1 MKKIT
6 IILITLMFSYLYGNS
21 QGGSHPS
28 RQSSIQSSSFTNTKP
43 VNKKSKDDTI
53 AKTGLS
59 KAEFVLLDSLQKR
72 YVNQIATFSISGL
85 GTTQLTSNLSGSLD
99 AEINFRPTKNKAWN
113 FLLDFNFGSSKDTT
127 NLKSVSLSKI
137 FFPDNSSFGFT
148 GGIGL
153 DIFALCGPEIYS
165 IKHVKLGGDNN
176 DDKYYFSLTPAIK
189 YLYRKININD
199 LKKTDSLSLVPR
211 IETATWYFELE
222 FGTHWDIANNLFD
235 ITFTPYI
242 KYQTVTQGTDSTYQY
257 IFKNN
262 NGGKQLSRF
271 IWSKGVNLSAQIG
284 KIQLSFIYDYISPKV
299 IKEPELTGGTFI
311 LKAGVAADFLNF
323 NFKPNPKSK
332 ELARE
337 QKDAEQKAAKEKADK
352 RKVDKKAKKEE
363 PKN

>member
-28 RQSSIQSSSFTNTKP
+28 RQSSVQSSSFTNTKP
-43 VNKKSKDDTI
+43 VNNNSKFKNDTI
-53 AKTGLS
+53 A
-59 KAEFVLLDSLQKR
+59 LLDTLQKQ
-72 YVNQIATFSISGL
+72 YVNQIATLSISGL

-189 YLYRKININD
+189 YLYRN
-199 LKKTDSLSLVPR
+199 T
-211 IETATWYFELE
+211 
-222 FGTHWDIANNLFD
+222 
-235 ITFTPYI
+235 
-242 KYQTVTQGTDSTYQY
+242 TVR
-257 IFKNN
+257 
-262 NGGKQLSRF
+262 L
-271 IWSKGVNLSAQIG
+271 
-284 KIQLSFIYDYISPKV
+284 
-299 IKEPELTGGTFI
+299 
-311 LKAGVAADFLNF
+311 
-323 NFKPNPKSK
+323 
-332 ELARE
+332 
-337 QKDAEQKAAKEKADK
+337 
-352 RKVDKKAKKEE
+352 
-363 PKN
+363 